1 MIVLGRSREPE
12 ATPVLNV
19 EMTLPVLDVAAQL
32 DLLNAVLGGRPLY
45 VVGDPP
51 AMVGVVYGPWSVG
64 PCLRLVAA
72 PSPTAPVTVNVDVG
86 AEFDSS

>member
-12 ATPVLNV
+12 PTPVLNV
-19 EMTLPVLDVAAQL
+19 EMTLPVLDVTAQL

-51 AMVGVVYGPWSVG
+51 AMVGVVFGPWSVG
-64 PCLRLVAA
+64 PCLRLVA
-72 PSPTAPVTVNVDVG
+72 PSPIAPVTVNVDVG